1 MPASLGHAI
10 GQEKKNVDGGPFA
23 VSHPDK
29 LSSVGG
35 GYNNHVIDN

>member
-35 GYNNHVIDN
+35 VQQSRDR